1 MSFVKKKQSRENK
14 IVCTRMMR
22 RRLSYSVPSGKS
34 KEVISYGGLF
44 ADIDEATEAL
54 LKQVA
59 HLCSLCG
66 QYRLVK

>member
-1 MSFVKKKQSRENK
+1 M
-14 IVCTRMMR
+14 CTRMMR